1 MSKHMQCAAAA
12 VLAAA
17 VFVSGCATALA
28 PAVSPTAEQ
37 FSKSMADA
45 EALAARSD
53 TEGAIRAYQKV
64 ASDNPSRGEPWA
76 RVAQIQFARGQYSLA
91 IVAAEETLK
100 RDPANRQAK
109 SVTAVGGLR
118 LAAKSLEDL
127 RNDSAL
133 TGDATADAQRLAVL
147 LRETLGQPV
156 LVPQPST
163 RPVAVRRPAPR
174 PAAKAESD
182 EPVAPAAAPAPVA
195 RAAPAPAPT
204 PAAPAPA
211 RPRPSGGNPLDAF
224 K

>member
-1 MSKHMQCAAAA
+1 
-12 VLAAA
+12 
-17 VFVSGCATALA
+17 
-28 PAVSPTAEQ
+28 
-37 FSKSMADA
+37 MADA
-45 EALAARSD
+45 EALAARND
-53 TEGAIRAYQKV
+53 TDGAIRAYEKV

-76 RVAQIQFARGQYSLA
+76 RVAQIHFARGHYSLA

-100 RDPANRQAK
+100 RDPTNRQAK

-156 LVPQPST
+156 LVPQPSI
-163 RPVAVRRPAPR
+163 RPAPVRRPAPR
-174 PAAKAESD
+174 PAAKADAE
-182 EPVAPAAAPAPVA
+182 EPVAHVAAPVPVA
-195 RAAPAPAPT
+195 RAAPAPT
-204 PAAPAPA
+204 PAAPASA
-211 RPRPSGGNPLDAF
+211 KPRPAGGNPLDAF